1 MAHAQIRY
9 RASFTNSLPQ
19 HKPSFSIKIVLSR
32 YTKECAVMNDCC
44 KGVILAREFIEY
56 AFVEVSLSDAKFMGG
71 EH

>member
-1 MAHAQIRY
+1 
-9 RASFTNSLPQ
+9 
-19 HKPSFSIKIVLSR
+19 
-32 YTKECAVMNDCC
+32 MNDCC